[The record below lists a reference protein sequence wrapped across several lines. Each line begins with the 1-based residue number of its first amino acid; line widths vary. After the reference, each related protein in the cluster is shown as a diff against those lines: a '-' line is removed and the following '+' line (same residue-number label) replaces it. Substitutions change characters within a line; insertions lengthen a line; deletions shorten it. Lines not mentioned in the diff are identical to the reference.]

1 MLMCERSGVLAV
13 NKGVSSHRSDTDNEG
28 GATLPMR
35 GREWSDTE
43 MLTICGVCMCVCKC
57 VVCACVCLC
66 TKGTSKEESF
76 ITILMPHSA
85 IRTLSSVTVMP
96 VLLVSPPW
104 CQTSFPWRRA
114 TQR

>member
-43 MLTICGVCMCVCKC
+43 MLTICGVCMCVC
-57 VVCACVCLC
+57 ACVCVQVC
-66 TKGTSKEESF
+66 GVCVCVSVYKGNE
-76 ITILMPHSA
+76 
-85 IRTLSSVTVMP
+85 
-96 VLLVSPPW
+96 
-104 CQTSFPWRRA
+104 
-114 TQR
+114 